1 MCWTDTHTLLL
12 CLSVSLSHSLSLTLS
27 LLCMC
32 NRVGRC
38 WDSWDV
44 AQITGTTW
52 YSPIALP
59 QKKNPTSA
67 ATASVRPSI
76 LIYVIVDWD
85 ICQRHCIL
93 ERARAYLLKMS
104 LCSDSCLSLDCAKKT
119 FGLCTK
125 VFWEG
130 RKPQKEQSC
139 VNVVL
144 PLVNRQKAEP
154 SAGFSEIVTRCYC
167 CSCIFFFFFCT
178 KLIHMDCEHREL
190 PAGQRRAAVVVL
202 IGVEALSDLF
212 LESAKERK
220 GKSEQEKKQHHPLTP
235 AHSPTPWQTLTHT
248 DSSWAFIRK
257 QLSPEKSCPM
267 SIL

>member
-167 CSCIFFFFFCT
+167 CSCIFFFFLHQTYPHGLWTSWTAGRAEASSSCGLDWGWGAQWPLFG
-178 KLIHMDCEHREL
+178 ISQREEGEKWAGEKTTPSSDPRPL
-190 PAGQRRAAVVVL
+190 P
-202 IGVEALSDLF
+202 
-212 LESAKERK
+212 
-220 GKSEQEKKQHHPLTP
+220 HPLTNSHP
-235 AHSPTPWQTLTHT
+235 HRLL
-248 DSSWAFIRK
+248 
-257 QLSPEKSCPM
+257 LSLHP
-267 SIL
+267 